1 MGKIQAKTAKSAK
14 LENRK
19 LVGLSI
25 AGYALRV
32 CNQLRARAGRLALSQ
47 RAPSHLLL
55 ERPPLFCDIFELLA
69 PRFPFAGSAASMS
82 PKPRTPTFF
91 GSTILLSSPS
101 FDICF
106 FRRLFF
112 VDFISES
119 FFLTAEMR
127 RDLASSL
134 FFFWR

>member
-1 MGKIQAKTAKSAK
+1 MRNWRTASWSA
-14 LENRK
+14 
-19 LVGLSI
+19 SPS
-25 AGYALRV
+25 LRV
-32 CNQLRARAGRLALSQ
+32 CNQLRARGRRLALSQ

-55 ERPPLFCDIFELLA
+55 ERPPLFCDIFCDIFELLT
-69 PRFPFAGSAASMS
+69 PRFPFAGSAESMS
-82 PKPRTPTFF
+82 PEPRTPTFF
-91 GSTILLSSPS
+91 GSTMFLSSPS

-134 FFFWR
+134 FFFCR